1 MQIKKETRVCIFYV
15 NNRVIIFVKGSCDCG
30 KMLEIIDFYYVV
42 TYRDIRT
49 PNVFIS
55 NTVTYLI
62 ALTLF
67 RNHMVLS

>member
-1 MQIKKETRVCIFYV
+1 
-15 NNRVIIFVKGSCDCG
+15 
-30 KMLEIIDFYYVV
+30 MLEIIDFYYVV

-67 RNHMVLS
+67 RNRMVLS